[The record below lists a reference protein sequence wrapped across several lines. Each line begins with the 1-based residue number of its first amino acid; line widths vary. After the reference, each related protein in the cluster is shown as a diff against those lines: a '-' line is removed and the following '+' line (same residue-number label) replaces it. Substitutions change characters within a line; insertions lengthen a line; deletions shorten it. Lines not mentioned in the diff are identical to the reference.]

1 MASDNLEVAALG
13 RPFTLGMLYDACRD
27 KLIPGV
33 KLWEDSTL
41 QDHIQESPQHTSKVD
56 ISLSDSIED
65 RSSLLSVE
73 GSLKAS
79 FLGGLVEVGGSGTY
93 LKDQKKYFNQSRV
106 TLSYRATTTFK
117 QLVITRLGK
126 KDRQQQSV
134 IKQGLATHIVTGIL
148 YGANAF
154 FVFDS
159 EMLDA
164 KSVHDTQVSMQAV
177 LKKIPSFDGGMNAR
191 FQLCD
196 TEKTITKKFSC
207 TFYGDFLLDDNPQTF
222 EAALTS
228 FAQLP
233 KLLKEEKKRNSV
245 PLKVWLMPLICLDP
259 EAVKL
264 TREISDGLLDDIQKA
279 LNLFS
284 ILDMKSNECAEHKA
298 VEKFLHIQEKMKKFK
313 DLCNRYRS
321 KLQNKLKKK
330 LPAIRAGAE
339 PESSLKKYIEERER
353 SPFSTDKLKKW
364 MDYKEKEINVIN
376 ICLKIIDKTKVK
388 IVSNENELER
398 EAFAR
403 GVDDALCFDF
413 TFVESGDAYLDVL
426 DNYLRSPK
434 SGNTIEIKG
443 YPLSNAREEMI
454 NKAETFRD
462 LAKALRNNSR
472 FRFLVAAMANK
483 KYKGAT
489 IYHYRQGN
497 LVTDNFIKPDIPDVK
512 AVKNR
517 RHLLWYAYDLTLN
530 PKTANNYLI
539 LSEGNKMATCADWQ
553 QYPDDPCRFDKH
565 CQVLCTEALKGRHY
579 WEVEWSIGD
588 NDEVGV
594 AVAYDRIGR
603 KGGGPASRLGHNN
616 VSWYFGHRYGLYAW
630 HNAKEYC
637 GPLTQGDCR
646 KVGVYLDWNAG
657 TLSFYRVS
665 SNRLSHLYTFKTR
678 FTEAVYP
685 AVWIW
690 RDTGNG
696 EVERGGMTCR

>member
-13 RPFTLGMLYDACRD
+13 RPFTLGMLYDARKD

-79 FLGGLVEVGGSGTY
+79 FLGGLVEVGGSGKY
-93 LKDQKKYFNQSRV
+93 LENQKKYFNQSRV
-106 TLSYRATTTFK
+106 TLTYRATTTFK

-164 KSVHDTQVSMQAV
+164 KSVNDTQVSMQAV
-177 LKKIPSFDGGMNAR
+177 LKKIPSFEGGMNAR

-207 TFYGDFLLDDNPQTF
+207 TFYGDFLLDGNPRTF

-233 KLLKEEKKRNSV
+233 KLLKEEKNSV

-264 TREISDGLLDDIQKA
+264 MREISDGLLDDIQKA
-279 LNLFS
+279 LNIFR
-284 ILDMKSNECAEHKA
+284 ILDMKSNECVEHNA
-298 VEKFLHIQEKMKKFK
+298 IEKFLQIQEKMKKFQN
-313 DLCNRYRS
+313 LCNRYRS

-353 SPFSTDKLKKW
+353 SPFSTDKLKK
-364 MDYKEKEINVIN
+364 
-376 ICLKIIDKTKVK
+376 
-388 IVSNENELER
+388 

-413 TFVESGDAYLDVL
+413 TFMESGDAYLDVL

-443 YPLSNAREEMI
+443 YPLSNVREEMI
-454 NKAETFRD
+454 NKAET
-462 LAKALRNNSR
+462 R

-497 LVTDNFIKPDIPDVK
+497 LVTDNFTKPDISDVK

-517 RHLLWYAYDLTLN
+517 RDLLWYAYDLTLN

-539 LSEGNKMATCADWQ
+539 LSEGNKMATCVDWQ

-588 NDEVGV
+588 SDEVGV

-637 GPLTQGDCR
+637 GPLPQGDCR
-646 KVGVYLDWNAG
+646 KVGVYLDWYAG

-665 SNRLSHLYTFKTR
+665 SNRLRHLYTFKTR

-690 RDTGNG
+690 VNSNFVHG
-696 EVERGGMTCR
+696 ELQVSCVGM